1 MFNYLLFALYRS
13 YSSIQFTTSF
23 VIFVLT
29 LFRKQAD
36 LKIGE
41 SQAAIMGGFAGPD
54 MEDRSLSAG
63 NLKQGSSSVGGAYDD
78 VDNGWPVRGKFQLVE
93 LEVYANA
100 NIQPSGQRAGG
111 GFKLWPF

>member
-1 MFNYLLFALYRS
+1 MIDCISTDRCTKALWWNLL
-13 YSSIQFTTSF
+13 I
-23 VIFVLT
+23 VI
-29 LFRKQAD
+29 LFLNIIFSKLQAD

-41 SQAAIMGGFAGPD
+41 SQSAIMGGFAGPD

-63 NLKQGSSSVGGAYDD
+63 NLREGTSSVGGAYDD
-78 VDNGWPVRGKFQLVE
+78 IDSVWPVRGRFKLIE

-100 NIQPSGQRAGG
+100 NIEPMGSG